1 MNSKGV
7 LKKLIHALING
18 NSPPNL
24 ETFARQN
31 AATQGTV
38 LICEQLQLNAREVI
52 SVMARRLHNFSFE
65 HGVQTD
71 GAVLALFV
79 T

>member
-7 LKKLIHALING
+7 LKKLIHALIDG
-18 NSPPNL
+18 NSSPNL

-38 LICEQLQLNAREVI
+38 LICKQLQLNAHKVI
-52 SVMARRLHNFSFE
+52 GVVARRLHNFSFK
-65 HGVQTD
+65 HGV
-71 GAVLALFV
+71 
-79 T
+79 